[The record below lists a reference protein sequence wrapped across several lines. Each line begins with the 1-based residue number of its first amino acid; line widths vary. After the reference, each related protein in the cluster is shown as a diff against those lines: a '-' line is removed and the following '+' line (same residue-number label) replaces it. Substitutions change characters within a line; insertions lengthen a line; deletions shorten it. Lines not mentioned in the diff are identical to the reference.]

1 VLGSLPII
9 ANTDCLNAPMNDR
22 TISPPIHDPELDRHV
37 KNTGASKTVYAL
49 VTPET
54 EAAKNFILGN
64 VVDGPDAAR
73 RHYFEQF
80 RDAWTGKQ
88 YACHEAFIE
97 RWMAW
102 ATPVVAIDAAGF
114 SWRYP
119 TAGGSEALFH
129 VIAAYGNRARNE
141 RFDPEVHVFAGEYE
155 GYKAYAEAC
164 GIAVT
169 EHRRADWQTVGRT
182 LPATALF
189 CLSQPSAI
197 DGNVWPHANAF
208 LSLLAAA
215 SDRPRVLLDVT
226 YVGSIAEAPSARI
239 AADSPAVQAL
249 AFSLSKPFGVY
260 YDRIGGILCREA
272 MPSLFGNQWFKN
284 LTSLQ
289 LGQALLDRHDVFD
302 LPRRYQRVQI
312 EAAARVGDRL
322 GVKLSPCDIVILA
335 QAASSAI
342 ADRALAAFLRRP
354 AGDPDASLR
363 LCLTPTMAEMIG
375 TAGPIGIPGGAS

>member
-1 VLGSLPII
+1 MTAV
-9 ANTDCLNAPMNDR
+9 NDR
-22 TISPPIHDPELDRHV
+22 TPIHDPELDRRV
-37 KNTGASKTVYAL
+37 KDAGASKTVYAL

-64 VVDGPDAAR
+64 AVEGPDAAR
-73 RHYFEQF
+73 RRHFEQF

-88 YACHEAFIE
+88 YASHEAFIE

-102 ATPVVAIDAAGF
+102 ARPLVAIDAAGF
-114 SWRYP
+114 SWHYP

-129 VIAAYGNRARNE
+129 VITAYGNRARSE
-141 RFDPEVHVFAGEYE
+141 RFDPHVHVFAGEYE
-155 GYKAYAEAC
+155 GFKAYAEAC

-169 EHRRADWQTVGRT
+169 EHPRADWQTVARM

-197 DGNVWPHANAF
+197 DGNVWPEANSF
-208 LSLLAAA
+208 LSMLAAA
-215 SDRPRVLLDVT
+215 CEQPRVLLDVT
-226 YVGSIAEAPSARI
+226 YVGSIAEAPAARI
-239 AADSPAVQAL
+239 AADSPSVQAL

-260 YDRIGGILCREA
+260 YDRIGGILCRAA

-302 LPRRYQRVQI
+302 LPRRYQRVQR
-312 EAAARVGDRL
+312 EAAARVGERL
-322 GVKLSPCDIVILA
+322 GVKLSPCDVGILA
-335 QAASSAI
+335 QADSNAI

-354 AGDPDASLR
+354 AGDPDAPVR
-363 LCLTPTMAEMIG
+363 ICLTPTMAEMIG
-375 TAGPIGIPGGAS
+375 TAGPIPGDTP